1 MKNFDLHYSELKRL
15 LQNPTGLNKG
25 SLRNEYDLAVT
36 NAQKDINLLDF
47 DDEDRDVIA
56 ALMYRIQRLHGLGEH
71 RYQRDDISQ
80 LTFYPHEHVSVTF
93 NSHWNQKSEKE
104 LYQPIHNY
112 FRDMLNKGGN
122 FGPQD
127 EPFYSGEIY
136 HKVTEEQMQE
146 FVQTL
151 TNATHQ
157 VADHIVENVSNNWAW
172 KPDIYAY
179 SFYTFEKFFDYTY
192 HMVIGE
198 EYELDFEPDALYE
211 CPVLNLTFNVER
223 RMYVKEEK
231 LHDII
236 KDLLDFIE
244 ETDICNSNNV
254 IWVRTILFNIGLA
267 AFQTVCR
274 TKELK

>member
-1 MKNFDLHYSELKRL
+1 MKNFQLHYNELKRL
-15 LQNPTGLNKG
+15 LHNESGLDKD
-25 SLRNEYDLAVT
+25 SLRGEFEKTVE

-56 ALMYRIQRLHGLGEH
+56 ALVYRIQRLHSLGQH

-80 LTFYPHEHVSVTF
+80 LSFYQDGHVSVTF

-112 FRDMLNKGGN
+112 FGEMLNKGGN

-127 EPFYSGEIY
+127 ESFYSGEIF
-136 HKVTEEQMQE
+136 HRVTEEQMQE

-179 SFYTFEKFFDYTY
+179 SFYTFEKFFDLAY
-192 HMVIGE
+192 HMVIDE
-198 EYELDFEPDALYE
+198 ECELDFEPDALYE
-211 CPVLNLTFNVER
+211 CPVLNLPLNVER
-223 RMYVKEEK
+223 RMYVKEDK
-231 LHDII
+231 FHDIV

>member
-1 MKNFDLHYSELKRL
+1 MSSFAFAILESS
-15 LQNPTGLNKG
+15 P
-25 SLRNEYDLAVT
+25 
-36 NAQKDINLLDF
+36 I
-47 DDEDRDVIA
+47 
-56 ALMYRIQRLHGLGEH
+56 
-71 RYQRDDISQ
+71 
-80 LTFYPHEHVSVTF
+80 
-93 NSHWNQKSEKE
+93 QKSEKE

-127 EPFYSGEIY
+127 EPFYSGEIH

-179 SFYTFEKFFDYTY
+179 SFYTFEKFFERCSPSPCSLGIRYINAAITSLSSSSKSRRFMSFWAFVTAKSYSLLKEPLFNPEGFWRRKPDIYAYSFYTFEKFFDYTY

-211 CPVLNLTFNVER
+211 CPILNMPLNVER
-223 RMYVKEEK
+223 MS
-231 LHDII
+231 
-236 KDLLDFIE
+236 
-244 ETDICNSNNV
+244 ICNGQIIFASQ
-254 IWVRTILFNIGLA
+254 R
-267 AFQTVCR
+267 AFV
-274 TKELK
+274 

>member
-1 MKNFDLHYSELKRL
+1 ML
-15 LQNPTGLNKG
+15 PW
-25 SLRNEYDLAVT
+25 
-36 NAQKDINLLDF
+36 KDINLLDF
-47 DDEDRDVIA
+47 DDADRDVVS
-56 ALMYRIQRLHGLGEH
+56 ALMHRIQRMHSLGH
-71 RYQRDDISQ
+71 HDYVRDDISQ

-112 FRDMLNKGGN
+112 FRDILNKGGN

-127 EPFYSGEIY
+127 EPFCSGEIF
-136 HKVTEEQMQE
+136 HRVTEAQMQE

-157 VADHIVENVSNNWAW
+157 IADHIVENFSNNWAW

-179 SFYTFEKFFDYTY
+179 SFYTYEKFFDYTY
-192 HMVIGE
+192 HMVIDE
-198 EYELDFEPDALYE
+198 ECELDFEPDALYE
-211 CPVLNLTFNVER
+211 CPVLNLPLNVER
-223 RMYVKEEK
+223 RMYVKEDK
-231 LHDII
+231 LHDIV

>member
-1 MKNFDLHYSELKRL
+1 MKNFEIHYGALKHL
-15 LQNPTGLNKG
+15 LQNPSGLNKG
-25 SLRNEYDLAVT
+25 ALRNEYDLAVI
-36 NAQKDINLLDF
+36 NAQNDMNLLDF

-80 LTFYPHEHVSVTF
+80 LTFYPHEQMSLTF

-122 FGPQD
+122 FGSQD
-127 EPFYSGEIY
+127 EPFYSGEIF
-136 HKVTEEQMQE
+136 HKVTDEQMQE
-146 FVQTL
+146 FVQAL
-151 TNATHQ
+151 TTATHQ
-157 VADHIVENVSNNWAW
+157 VADHIVEHVSNNWAW

-192 HMVIGE
+192 HMVVGE
-198 EYELDFEPDALYE
+198 EYELDFEPDFLYE
-211 CPVLNLTFNVER
+211 YPILNLPFNTER

-231 LHDII
+231 LHDIV

-244 ETDICNSNNV
+244 TTDICNSNNV
-254 IWVRTILFNIGLA
+254 IWVRTVLFNIGLA

-274 TKELK
+274 INVL

>member
-1 MKNFDLHYSELKRL
+1 MKNFLLHYNELKGL
-15 LQNPTGLNKG
+15 LLNESGLDKD
-25 SLRNEYDLAVT
+25 SLRGEFEKAVE
-36 NAQKDINLLDF
+36 NAQKDMNLLDF
-47 DDEDRDVIA
+47 GDEDRDVVA
-56 ALMYRIQRLHGLGEH
+56 ALMYRIQRLHCLRQH

-80 LTFYPHEHVSVTF
+80 LSFYPREHVSVTF
-93 NSHWNQKSEKE
+93 NSHWNQKPEKE
-104 LYQPIHNY
+104 LYQPIHDY
-112 FRDMLNKGGN
+112 FREMLNKGGN

-127 EPFYSGEIY
+127 EPFYSGEIF

-157 VADHIVENVSNNWAW
+157 IANHIVENVSNNWAW
-172 KPDIYAY
+172 NPDIYAY

-192 HMVIGE
+192 HMVTGE
-198 EYELDFEPDALYE
+198 ECELDFEPDALYE
-211 CPVLNLTFNVER
+211 CPALSLPLNVER

-231 LHDII
+231 LHDIV
-236 KDLLDFIE
+236 KGLLDFIE
-244 ETDICNSNNV
+244 ETDRCNSNNV

>member
-1 MKNFDLHYSELKRL
+1 MKNFLLHYNELKGL
-15 LQNPTGLNKG
+15 LLNESGLDKD
-25 SLRNEYDLAVT
+25 SLREKLDKAMA
-36 NAQKDINLLDF
+36 NAQKDMNLLDF
-47 DDEDRDVIA
+47 DDEDRDVVA
-56 ALMYRIQRLHGLGEH
+56 ALMYRLHSLGQH

-80 LTFYPHEHVSVTF
+80 LTFYPEGHVSVTF

-104 LYQPIHNY
+104 LYQPIHNF

-127 EPFYSGEIY
+127 EPFYSSEIF
-136 HKVTEEQMQE
+136 HRVTEKQMQE

-151 TNATHQ
+151 TNATHH

-179 SFYTFEKFFDYTY
+179 SFYTFETFFDYTY
-192 HMVIGE
+192 HMVIDE
-198 EYELDFEPDALYE
+198 ECELDFEPAALYE
-211 CPVLNLTFNVER
+211 CPILNLPLNVER
-223 RMYVKEEK
+223 RMYVKEVK
-231 LHDII
+231 LHDIV

-244 ETDICNSNNV
+244 ESDICNSNNV